1 MAATT
6 CSYTDLIGT
15 DLVVFLGSNVANNQP
30 VMMKYLY
37 HAKKAGTKVAVV
49 NPYREPGMERY
60 FVPSDLE
67 SALFGT
73 RIADRFF
80 QILPGGDIA
89 FLHGAAKWMLEEG
102 WVDPGFIRA
111 HTAGF
116 EAYKALLEAIPF
128 AELEKAAG
136 VSREEMRAFA
146 EMVGRAERAV
156 FVWGMGITQHTHG
169 EDNVRAIVNLALL
182 KGFVGR
188 EGCGLMPIRGHSG
201 VQGGRRWGPTPPPSR
216 GASREPGERPEARR
230 ALGLSRP
237 GPPRPHHPGGP
248 GPGPRG
254 RLGVLWAIGGDFREV
269 MPDPEAVEE
278 ALRRVPLRVH
288 QDIVLSSQMLLE
300 PGECVL
306 LLPATTRYEVP
317 GGVTETSTER
327 RVIFS
332 PEIPGPRPPEA
343 RPEWEV
349 FQELVH
355 RLRPEL
361 KDRFRFAST
370 AEIREEIARVI
381 PLYEGIQRFKAKGD
395 QFQYGGGASARAGA
409 SPPPT
414 GRPTSAPCP
423 CPKRRSPRGPSA
435 WSPAGGS
442 SSTPSSMRTRTLSP
456 GPSGTR
462 ST

>member
-1 MAATT
+1 M
-6 CSYTDLIGT
+6 
-15 DLVVFLGSNVANNQP
+15 
-30 VMMKYLY
+30 
-37 HAKKAGTKVAVV
+37 
-49 NPYREPGMERY
+49 NPENARR
-60 FVPSDLE
+60 L
-67 SALFGT
+67 
-73 RIADRFF
+73 
-80 QILPGGDIA
+80 
-89 FLHGAAKWMLEEG
+89 
-102 WVDPGFIRA
+102 
-111 HTAGF
+111 
-116 EAYKALLEAIPF
+116 
-128 AELEKAAG
+128 AEL
-136 VSREEMRAFA
+136 
-146 EMVGRAERAV
+146 
-156 FVWGMGITQHTHG
+156 WGFPVP
-169 EDNVRAIVNLALL
+169 DRP
-182 KGFVGR
+182 
-188 EGCGLMPIRGHSG
+188 GL
-201 VQGGRRWGPTPPPSR
+201 TT
-216 GASREPGERPEARR
+216 PEALDR
-230 ALGLSRP
+230 ALE
-237 GPPRPHHPGGP
+237 
-248 GPGPRG
+248 G

-423 CPKRRSPRGPSA
+423 CPKRRSPRGLPRGH
-435 WSPAGGS
+435 P
-442 SSTPSSMRTRTLSP
+442 P
-456 GPSGTR
+456 GEAVQLHRP
-462 ST
+462 